1 MSEDKFGFETEEKS
15 VKPFPL
21 DYNSIKVGNRK
32 LKNDVVADVD
42 AVVESINSKKPIKKK
57 DVLDAFLKND
67 IRKLRKISE
76 FFFRTNG
83 IYSRLCRYMAYLY
96 KYDWIVTPIRS
107 DDKVSDNKVV
117 EGWTKSLLLLDGC
130 NLKQVYGDI
139 ALKVMK
145 RGCYY
150 GYIIRQKSA
159 VYLQELPIDYCRAR
173 YAQNGMRAVEFN
185 VKYFDENFKDL
196 DYRLRVVK
204 MFPKEIQRAY
214 SQYKTGKL
222 PRDVSSDDLG
232 WVLLDPTCSVKFNLS
247 NSDLPMF
254 ANVIP
259 SLIDL
264 DDAQELDKKKMAQ
277 QLIRIIVQKLPMK
290 KDGDSV
296 FDFSEAA
303 DIHRNAVGM
312 VGDAMG
318 VNVLTTFADVD
329 VADMSDKGN
338 VSSVDQLDKVER
350 TVYNEAGVSQ
360 MQFNSSG
367 NIALE
372 KSILNDEA
380 TLLNLVQQFEEF
392 GQRILTPMN
401 KNKARLYFEFSIL
414 PTTIYNYKDIAK
426 MYKEQVTIGYSLLL
440 PQVALGRS
448 QLSVFASAVFENKIM
463 NLTELFVPPQ
473 MSSTV
478 SNNGNSGGNASGNT
492 TAKTQT
498 TTTTTTEQKSA
509 GRPELPDDQKSEKTM
524 QNIESAS

>member
-1 MSEDKFGFETEEKS
+1 MSEDKFGFES
-15 VKPFPL
+15 GDRPVKPFPT
-21 DYNSIKVGNRK
+21 DYNSIKVGGKR
-32 LKNDVVADVD
+32 LKDDVTADVD
-42 AVVESINSKKPIKKK
+42 AIVESIHSRKPIKKK
-57 DVLDAFLKND
+57 DVVDAFAKND
-67 IRKLRKISE
+67 IKKLRAVSE

-107 DDKVSDNKVV
+107 DGKVPDGKVV
-117 EGWTKSLLLLDGC
+117 EGWMKSLLLLDGC
-130 NLKQVYGDI
+130 NLKQVFGDI

-173 YAQNGMRAVEFN
+173 YAHNGTRAVEFN
-185 VKYFDENFKDL
+185 VKYFDERFKDL
-196 DYRLRVVK
+196 DYRLRVIK

-214 SQYKTGKL
+214 SQYKTGTL
-222 PRDVSSDDLG
+222 PKDVSSDDLG
-232 WVLLDPTCSVKFNLS
+232 WVLLDPENTVKFNLS
-247 NSDLPMF
+247 NSDIPMF
-254 ANVIP
+254 VNVIP
-259 SLIDL
+259 ALLDL
-264 DDAQELDKKKMAQ
+264 DDAQDLDKQKMAQ

-296 FDFSEAA
+296 FDFAEAA

-312 VGDAMG
+312 VGNAMG

-380 TLLNLVQQFEEF
+380 TLLNLIQQFEEF
-392 GQRILTPMN
+392 GQRILKPMN

-478 SNNGNSGGNASGNT
+478 SGGGSNGGSGSSGGGVT
-492 TAKTQT
+492 IKT
-498 TTTTTTEQKSA
+498 EEKSA
-509 GRPELPDDQKSEKTM
+509 GRPALPDDQKSEKTL

>member
-1 MSEDKFGFETEEKS
+1 MSDAFGLKTDDSS
-15 VKPFPL
+15 VKPFPT
-21 DYNSIKVGNRK
+21 DYNSIKVGRER
-32 LKNDVVADVD
+32 LKNDVTADVD
-42 AVVESINSKKPIKKK
+42 AIIDSIQSRKPIKKE
-57 DVLDAFLKND
+57 DVENAFLRND
-67 IRKLRKISE
+67 LRKQRAISE

-83 IYSRLCRYMAYLY
+83 IYSRLCRYMAYLF
-96 KYDWIVTPIRS
+96 KYDWIVTPIRC
-107 DDKVSDNKVV
+107 DEKVPDKKVI
-117 EGWTKSLLLLDGC
+117 EGWIKSLLMLENC
-130 NLKQVYGDI
+130 SLKETFGEI

-150 GYIIRQKSA
+150 GYIIRQKDA
-159 VYLQELPIDYCRAR
+159 VYLQELPIDFCRSR
-173 YAQNGMRAVEFN
+173 YSQNGMKAIEFN

-196 DYRLRVVK
+196 DYRMRVVK
-204 MFPKEIQRAY
+204 MFPKEIQKAY
-214 SQYKTGKL
+214 VAYKTGKL
-222 PRDVSSDDLG
+222 PKDVSSDDLG
-232 WVLLDPTCSVKFNLS
+232 WTLLDPEMTVKFNLS
-247 NSDLPMF
+247 NSDAPVF
-254 ANVIP
+254 INVIP
-259 SLIDL
+259 ALMDL
-264 DDAQELDKKKMAQ
+264 DDAQDLDKKKMAQ

-296 FDFSEAA
+296 FDFAEAGQ
-303 DIHRNAVGM
+303 IHRNAVSM
-312 VGDAMG
+312 VGKAIG
-318 VNVLTTFADVD
+318 VNVLTTFADVE

-380 TLLNLVQQFEEF
+380 TLSNLIDQFKKF
-392 GQRILTPMN
+392 GQRILKPMN
-401 KNKARLYFEFSIL
+401 KSKNRLYFEFSIL
-414 PTTIYNYKDIAK
+414 PTTIYNYKDLAK

-478 SNNGNSGGNASGNT
+478 SNNGDKSKNQD
-492 TAKTQT
+492 KTVKKT
-498 TTTTTTEQKSA
+498 DTEEKSA
-509 GRPELPDDQKSEKTM
+509 GRPELPDDEKSEKTM

>member
-1 MSEDKFGFETEEKS
+1 MPGSFGFES
-15 VKPFPL
+15 DPVKAFPT
-21 DYNSIKVGNRK
+21 DYNSIKVGKKNIS
-32 LKNDVVADVD
+32 NDVTADVD
-42 AVVESINSKKPIKKK
+42 AIIEKIQSRKPIKKK
-57 DVLDAFLKND
+57 DVLEAFKRNE
-67 IRKLRKISE
+67 IKKLRAYSE
-76 FFFRTNG
+76 FFFKTNG

-96 KYDWIVTPIRS
+96 KYDWIVTPIRI
-107 DDKVSDNKVV
+107 DDKVPDKKVT
-117 EGWTKSLLLLDGC
+117 EGWVKSLMLLDNC
-130 NLKQVYGDI
+130 NLKQMFGDI

-150 GYIIRQKSA
+150 GYILRQKDA

-173 YAQNGMRAVEFN
+173 YAKNGIRAVEFN
-185 VKYFDENFKDL
+185 VTYFDECFKDI
-196 DYRLRVVK
+196 DYRMRVVK
-204 MFPKEIQRAY
+204 MFPKEVQKAY
-214 SQYKTGKL
+214 VAYKTGKL
-222 PRDVSSDDLG
+222 PKDVSSDDAG
-232 WVLLDPTCSVKFNLS
+232 WVLLDPDMTVKFNLS
-247 NSDLPMF
+247 NSDMPMF
-254 ANVIP
+254 VNVIP
-259 SLIDL
+259 ALIDL

-303 DIHRNAVGM
+303 QIHKNAVNM
-312 VGDAMG
+312 VGSAVG

-380 TLLNLVQQFEEF
+380 TLSNLIQQFEEF
-392 GQRILTPMN
+392 GQRILEPMN
-401 KNKARLYFEFSIL
+401 KSKNRLYFEYSVL

-448 QLSVFASAVFENKIM
+448 QLSVYASAVFENKVM

-478 SNNGNSGGNASGNT
+478 SGNGAQPQTSKSGGASKT
-492 TAKTQT
+492 TTQT
-498 TTTTTTEQKSA
+498 TVKTEDKQV
-509 GRPELPDDQKSEKTM
+509 GRPELPDDQKSEKTI
-524 QNIESAS
+524 QNIESGS